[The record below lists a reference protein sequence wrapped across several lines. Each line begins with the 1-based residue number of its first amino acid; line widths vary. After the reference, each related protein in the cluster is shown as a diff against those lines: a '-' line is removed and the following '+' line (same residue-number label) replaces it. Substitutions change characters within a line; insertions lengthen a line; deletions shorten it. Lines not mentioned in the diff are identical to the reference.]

1 MAKKTKESAER
12 TRLALIASARQ
23 IFLQHG
29 VTHSTMEQIAKHA
42 GFTRGA
48 VHWHFANKVEIFRAM
63 RDLVSIPMVD
73 RLDDTLFNDP
83 TVDALQAIENTI
95 HELFYTL
102 EQDEATRDTFM
113 IIKLKCE
120 YTGEFEFMKAET
132 EKPRDECL
140 SKMMCA
146 FERAKQEGI
155 LIETIS
161 TAHCSQITQAFISGM
176 MEHWLVDEEAVC
188 TRAGVHQVIAS
199 FISTLRLKNP

>member
-29 VTHSTMEQIAKHA
+29 VAHSTMEQIAKHA

-73 RLDDTLFNDP
+73 RLDDRLFNDP

-102 EQDEATRDTFM
+102 EQDDATRETFM

-120 YTGEFEFMKAET
+120 YTGEFDFLKIET
-132 EKPRDECL
+132 EKPREECL
-140 SKMMCA
+140 AKMTCA
-146 FERAKQEGI
+146 FSRAVKEGI
-155 LIETIS
+155 LIDSIS
-161 TAHCSQITQAFISGM
+161 SDHCSQITQAFITGM
-176 MEHWLVDEEAVC
+176 IEHWLTDEGAIGTRKTIHAVIKSF
-188 TRAGVHQVIAS
+188 IAS
-199 FISTLRLKNP
+199 LRKPGS